1 MEKIDTSGIGMII
14 LGIVLIAIGIFG
26 KIRPDILYRNMGKK
40 KTFGGG
46 FRLFGFSAAR
56 LGDTKMPPEVLQK
69 LSFVYFILFG
79 AMLILVSIV
88 TMVPQWQAYKSA
100 IAVSIIMVITIAMI
114 FSYWKIVLSQNERFK
129 SIGFAIIMLLSF
141 ALIALAVYNW
151 MDVLK

>member
-1 MEKIDTSGIGMII
+1 MDASGIGMII
-14 LGIVLIAIGIFG
+14 LGVFLIAIGIFG
-26 KIRPDILYRNMGKK
+26 KIRPDILYRNLGKK
-40 KTFGGG
+40 KSFGGG

-56 LGDTKMPPEVLQK
+56 LGDQKLPSEVKQR

-100 IAVSIIMVITIAMI
+100 IAISIIMVITIVMLFA
-114 FSYWKIVLSQNERFK
+114 YWKILLSQNERFK
-129 SIGFAIIMLLSF
+129 GIGFAIAMLLSF

-151 MDVLK
+151 MSVLK